1 MGLDVTKVMIL
12 LQRRYSSIREIDRV
26 TKELEEAFVR
36 GDEVSAV
43 MLLEMRADEM
53 AKADE
58 CTDAIWQLGEEDRN
72 GYQKLRLLMLS
83 EPEQTI
89 GESAEEKKIYEIRR
103 KTQETLDK
111 LRTVD
116 QRLNRNVTREKSYY
130 GAEPRRRPVNI

>member
-72 GYQKLRLLMLS
+72 AYQKLRLLMLS
-83 EPEQTI
+83 DPEQTF
-89 GESAEEKKIYEIRR
+89 GESPEEKKIYEIRR

-111 LRTVD
+111 LRTED

>member
-58 CTDAIWQLGEEDRN
+58 VSSPVFNI
-72 GYQKLRLLMLS
+72 GYQS
-83 EPEQTI
+83 VF
-89 GESAEEKKIYEIRR
+89 S
-103 KTQETLDK
+103 
-111 LRTVD
+111 
-116 QRLNRNVTREKSYY
+116 
-130 GAEPRRRPVNI
+130 

>member
-72 GYQKLRLLMLS
+72 AYQKLRLLMLS
-83 EPEQTI
+83 DPEQTF
-89 GESAEEKKIYEIRR
+89 GESPEEKKIYEIRR

-116 QRLNRNVTREKSYY
+116 QRLNRNVTREKSY
-130 GAEPRRRPVNI
+130 

>member
-1 MGLDVTKVMIL
+1 MIL

-72 GYQKLRLLMLS
+72 AYQKLRLLMLS
-83 EPEQTI
+83 DPEQTF
-89 GESAEEKKIYEIRR
+89 GESPEEKKIYEIRR

>member
-72 GYQKLRLLMLS
+72 AYQKLRLLMLS
-83 EPEQTI
+83 DPEQTF
-89 GESAEEKKIYEIRR
+89 GESPEEKKIYESRR

>member
-43 MLLEMRADEM
+43 MLLEMWADEM

-72 GYQKLRLLMLS
+72 AYQKLRLLMLS
-83 EPEQTI
+83 DPEQTF
-89 GESAEEKKIYEIRR
+89 GESPEEKKIYEIRR

>member
-58 CTDAIWQLGEEDRN
+58 CTDAIWQLGAEDRN
-72 GYQKLRLLMLS
+72 AYQKLRLLMLS
-83 EPEQTI
+83 DPEQTF
-89 GESAEEKKIYEIRR
+89 GESPEEKKIYEIRR

>member
-12 LQRRYSSIREIDRV
+12 LQRRYSAIREIDRV

-36 GDEVSAV
+36 GDEVSAA
-43 MLLEMRADEM
+43 MLLEMRAEEM

-58 CTDAIWQLGEEDRN
+58 CTDAIWQLGEEDR
-72 GYQKLRLLMLS
+72 QDHQRLRLLMLS
-83 EPEQTI
+83 DPKQAQAESPE
-89 GESAEEKKIYEIRR
+89 ENKIYEIRR

-111 LRTVD
+111 LRAVD

-130 GAEPRRRPVNI
+130 GAEPLRRPVSI

>member
-1 MGLDVTKVMIL
+1 MELDLTKVMVL
-12 LQRRYSSIREIDRV
+12 LQRKYSSIREIDRL

-72 GYQKLRLLMLS
+72 AYQKLRLLMLS
-83 EPEQTI
+83 DPEQTF
-89 GESAEEKKIYEIRR
+89 GESPEEKKIYEIRR

-130 GAEPRRRPVNI
+130 GAEPRKRPVNI

>member
-72 GYQKLRLLMLS
+72 AYQKLRLLMLS
-83 EPEQTI
+83 DPEQTF
-89 GESAEEKKIYEIRR
+89 GESPEEKKIYEIRR

-111 LRTVD
+111 LRT
-116 QRLNRNVTREKSYY
+116 LSL
-130 GAEPRRRPVNI
+130 IHI

>member
-72 GYQKLRLLMLS
+72 AYQKLRLLMLS
-83 EPEQTI
+83 DPEQTF
-89 GESAEEKKIYEIRR
+89 GESPEEKKIYEIRR

-130 GAEPRRRPVNI
+130 GAEPSRRPVNI

>member
-72 GYQKLRLLMLS
+72 AYQKLRLLMLS
-83 EPEQTI
+83 DPEQTF
-89 GESAEEKKIYEIRR
+89 GESPEEKKIYEIRR

>member
-72 GYQKLRLLMLS
+72 AYQKLRLLMLS
-83 EPEQTI
+83 DPEQTF
-89 GESAEEKKIYEIRR
+89 GES
-103 KTQETLDK
+103 
-111 LRTVD
+111 
-116 QRLNRNVTREKSYY
+116 
-130 GAEPRRRPVNI
+130 P

>member
-36 GDEVSAV
+36 GDEVSAF
-43 MLLEMRADEM
+43 MLFDMRADEM
-53 AKADE
+53 AKADD

-72 GYQKLRLLMLS
+72 AYQKLRLLMLS
-83 EPEQTI
+83 DPEQTF
-89 GESAEEKKIYEIRR
+89 GESPEEKKIYEIRR

>member
-72 GYQKLRLLMLS
+72 AYQKLRLLMLS
-83 EPEQTI
+83 DPEQTF
-89 GESAEEKKIYEIRR
+89 GESPEEKKIYEIRR

-130 GAEPRRRPVNI
+130 GAEPRKRPVNI